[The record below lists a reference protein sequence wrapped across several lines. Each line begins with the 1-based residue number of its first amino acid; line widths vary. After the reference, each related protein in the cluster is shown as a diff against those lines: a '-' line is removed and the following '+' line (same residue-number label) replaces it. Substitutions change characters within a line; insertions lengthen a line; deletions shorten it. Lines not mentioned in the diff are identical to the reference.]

1 MLFKDLVNQHSI
13 FISVVWYDFVCYI
26 RDLIDQDPFK
36 DPQPDTYPI
45 NTIDENLIEHF
56 GNLEVIPSLYDVQAD
71 GTEVV
76 NNPEL
81 VHTIDAIIGRNL
93 QYWKRLADSLL
104 AEFDPLYNVD
114 AHETTTTEYGQHV
127 TKDAKGEKQR
137 TDVHGAQSETAAYA
151 QRKTT
156 NGARSDYTVDKA
168 HDIDH
173 GETTMDNTAAYTP
186 KTQDSY
192 GDHRTEIEKGQEVI
206 TEAEHDDTLSSK
218 EYTDTSTDAAS
229 TDTLT
234 SQSHTDTVTI
244 RRYGNIGVTMSTQL
258 LRDFQKFARESDLVG
273 IIASEFAKEMTFG
286 VWY

>member
-13 FISVVWYDFVCYI
+13 FISVIWYDFVCYI

-76 NNPEL
+76 NNPAL

-127 TKDAKGEKQR
+127 TQDAKGQKQR
-137 TDVHGAQSETAAYA
+137 TDVHGAQSQTNAYA
-151 QRKTT
+151 QRQTT
-156 NGARSDYTVDKA
+156 NGARSDYTIDKA

-173 GETTMDNTAAYTP
+173 GETTQDYTAAYTP

-192 GDHRTEIEKGQEVI
+192 GEHRTDIEKGQEVI
-206 TEAEHDDTLSSK
+206 TEAGHNDTVSSQQ
-218 EYTDTSTDAAS
+218 YTDTSTDAAA

>member
-26 RDLIDQDPFK
+26 RDLIDQDPLK
-36 DPQPDTYPI
+36 DPQPDAYPI
-45 NTIDENLIEHF
+45 NTVDENLTEHY
-56 GNLEVIPSLYDVQAD
+56 GNLEVIPSLYDIQAD

-76 NNPEL
+76 NNPAL
-81 VHTIDAIIGRNL
+81 VHTIDSIIGRNL

-114 AHETTTTEYGQHV
+114 AHETTTTEYGQHI
-127 TKDAKGEKQR
+127 TKDEKGQKQR
-137 TDVHGAQSETAAYA
+137 TDVHGAQKQTNAYA
-151 QRKTT
+151 QRQTT
-156 NGARSDYTVDKA
+156 NGARSDYTIDKA

-173 GETTMDNTAAYTP
+173 GETTMDYTAAYTP

-192 GDHRTEIEKGQEVI
+192 GEHRTDIEKGKEII
-206 TEAEHDDTLSSK
+206 TEAEHNDTVSSQQ
-218 EYTDTSTDAAS
+218 YTDTSTDAAA

-273 IIASEFAKEMTFG
+273 IIAAEFAKEMTFG